1 MNARSFWTDASSM
14 LNSDGMGR
22 PREFDLSTA
31 RSAIRDEFWQRG
43 FAATSVDNLLAA
55 TGLGKGSFY
64 AAFGDKRAAF
74 LGALRE
80 YSGAQ
85 VEAMRARCR
94 ASPRAIEALR
104 TVVQPDLRP
113 RGCFL
118 LNCAFELAPQDTEV
132 GALVHETFVAF
143 QAVLADSIRQAVA
156 DGDLPAST
164 RPLDL
169 AAALLAIAQGQLS
182 LSRAGLSKTVLES
195 VSRSA
200 ARALLGSGDPPIT
213 PAATGGRARG
223 VPTGEHEQRQ
233 GRRGRSAPR

>member
-1 MNARSFWTDASSM
+1 
-14 LNSDGMGR
+14 MGR

-31 RSAIRDEFWQRG
+31 RNAIRDEFWQRG

-80 YSGAQ
+80 FSGEQ
-85 VEAMRARCR
+85 VEAMRARCA

-104 TVVQPDLRP
+104 TVLQPDLRP
-113 RGCFL
+113 RGCFV
-118 LNCAFELAPQDTEV
+118 LNCAFELTPQDAEV
-132 GALVHETFVAF
+132 SGIVHETFAAL
-143 QAVLADSIRQAVA
+143 QAVLADTIRRAVA

-164 RPLDL
+164 PPLEL
-169 AAALLAIAQGQLS
+169 AASLLALAQGQLS

-195 VSRSA
+195 VNQRA
-200 ARALLGSGDPPIT
+200 ACALLGPGDPRLAPAKPAT
-213 PAATGGRARG
+213 PVRRERA
-223 VPTGEHEQRQ
+223 VPAGEHERRQ